1 MKPILYGSN
10 EEQKV
15 VCCNVLY
22 TCLETGLRLVSPFM
36 PFLTE
41 ELWQRLPRR
50 QGGEETPSICVARY
64 PTDVRKIPRAV

>member
-1 MKPILYGSN
+1 MKPILNGED
-10 EEQKV
+10 EEKKA

-22 TCLETGLRLVSPFM
+22 TCLETGLRLTSPFM

-50 QGGEETPSICVARY
+50 AGEEAPSICVAPY
-64 PTDVRKIPRAV
+64 PTDVRKK